1 MSQAALAARL
11 HIATPSL
18 AKLEKNELNETIS
31 IGKLAE
37 VARAL
42 DCQLVYVLVPNTSL
56 DRTVQKQ
63 AEQVAART
71 LAYVDTTM
79 GLEDQSVEPDR
90 RAEQLAVQARAV
102 IEANRQW
109 MSE

>member
-1 MSQAALAARL
+1 M
-11 HIATPSL
+11 
-18 AKLEKNELNETIS
+18 
-31 IGKLAE
+31 
-37 VARAL
+37 

-71 LAYVDTTM
+71 LASVDTTM

-90 RAEQLAVQARAV
+90 RAEQLAAQVRKV